1 MNRASRFSLLD
12 SLREYMFYLLIY
24 RIDVMADFYDFNS
37 TFWLSLATMIFGFFG
52 ACLAYGLRSKCSR
65 MKLCYG
71 CIDVTRDI
79 DAEVELEETLGQQ
92 PIAPL
97 LQQPI
102 APLLQQPSYTS
113 GTVTPPINTMTR
125 TASRSLLA
133 QSQKEFIQTEVNKSL
148 LAHSAKE
155 LTQTET
161 VCDNV

>member
-97 LQQPI
+97 LQQP
-102 APLLQQPSYTS
+102 SYTS